1 MKLFRNNFLDIIKI
15 LFKIA
20 LNIPKLF
27 YIKLKIYFST
37 YKKPITIIKNNRAYR
52 DLYKNGKIEIYEN
65 IDFTPEQR
73 ASDLLKKMTIEEK
86 AGQMFH
92 PPISINGGTI
102 SEIMNLASGRG
113 DTTESLILNKNIT
126 HYNLYGSPNP
136 LQLAKK
142 LNQLQKIAERSRL
155 GIPLTIS
162 SDPIH
167 EVPRGG
173 GVAAFSLKGFSK
185 WPSQLGFAA
194 TRQPEIIKEFAEIAR
209 DLGVTNTYL
218 LVRPNLRRMAN
229 DMKRIGLNNQ
239 FLFQPGPYIE
249 GFSEGGS
256 VDIDVVEV
264 QSEGLDLEN
273 YLLPEIE
280 TPPLAAQPMPSQQ
293 VINSAL
299 TQNNNLMNT
308 GLTQTE
314 TALLSEE
321 EKMLRLK
328 QRNLA

>member
-1 MKLFRNNFLDIIKI
+1 MYNDINAAQV
-15 LFKIA
+15 LGVSRA
-20 LNIPKLF
+20 N
-27 YIKLKIYFST
+27 LKNQF
-37 YKKPITIIKNNRAYR
+37 NNRQITDKSFNALVNAKFNPYVPSG
-52 DLYKNGKIEIYEN
+52 D
-65 IDFTPEQR
+65 
-73 ASDLLKKMTIEEK
+73 IEE
-86 AGQMFH
+86 
-92 PPISINGGTI
+92 
-102 SEIMNLASGRG
+102 R
-113 DTTESLILNKNIT
+113 
-126 HYNLYGSPNP
+126 
-136 LQLAKK
+136 
-142 LNQLQKIAERSRL
+142 
-155 GIPLTIS
+155 
-162 SDPIH
+162 
-167 EVPRGG
+167 
-173 GVAAFSLKGFSK
+173 
-185 WPSQLGFAA
+185 
-194 TRQPEIIKEFAEIAR
+194 FAEIAR
-209 DLGVTNTYL
+209 ELGATNTYL